1 MVRHIVFWRLS
12 GETAEEKRAAGEK
25 IKAVLEG
32 LAGRIPGLR
41 KIEVGLDWSA
51 TPESADVALYSEFDS
66 REALAAY
73 QRHPEHQAALPV
85 IRALVAERRLVD
97 YE

>member
-1 MVRHIVFWRLS
+1 MVRHIVFWRLKA
-12 GETAEEKRAAGEK
+12 ETAEEKRTAGET
-25 IKAVLEG
+25 IKAALEA

-41 KIEVGLDWSA
+41 KIEVGLDFSR
-51 TPESADVALYSEFDS
+51 TPESSDVALYSEFES
-66 REALAAY
+66 RDALATY
-73 QRHPEHQAALPV
+73 QKHPEHQAVLPV